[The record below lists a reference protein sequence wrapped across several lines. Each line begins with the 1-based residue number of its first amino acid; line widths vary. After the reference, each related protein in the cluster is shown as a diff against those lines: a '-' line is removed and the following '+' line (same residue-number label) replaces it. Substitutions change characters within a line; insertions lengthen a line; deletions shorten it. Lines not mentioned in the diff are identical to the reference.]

1 MVAGITFKNLR
12 YIYDRG
18 TEALK
23 RISFQVKDGEFVVV
37 MGPNGAGKTT
47 LLLTTN
53 GIIPHSIG
61 GLMYGRVYIDSMDTS
76 KHKIYELAT
85 KVGIVLQNPE
95 TQLFMPSVESE
106 LAFGPENLAVPRE
119 EIAERIKWALK
130 ITRLEGME
138 NRSPHNLSGGQ
149 KQVVAIASVLTMRP
163 EILVLDEPTS
173 QLDPYGTNMVF
184 STVREL
190 NKKYGITILMA
201 EHKSEHIAEF
211 ADRIIILDKGKIVY
225 EGTPHDAFSKYELFR
240 ELKIKL
246 PQVSEVAHLLKQKG
260 IMDPNEPTFIT
271 LDEAEKW
278 FRENVNKKYE
288 VDATEL
294 EKRQDKAKK
303 KEYGDVVIDV
313 RNLHFVYPGGVEA
326 LRGIDLKIREGE
338 FVAIIGQ
345 NGAGKSTL
353 VKTMTGVLKPYPK
366 PKKIKPDTSY
376 GEGEVIVMG
385 MNTLD
390 VTVGEMSRYIGLVL
404 QNPDHQLFST
414 TVYDEIAFGPKNHGL
429 KKEEI
434 DERVKYA
441 CELIGIPDE
450 FLDKHP
456 LSLSWGDRQKVA
468 IAAILSMKP
477 KILILD
483 EPTTGEDYLGR
494 HQVVSMAKK
503 LNEEIN
509 ETIIMI
515 SHDIDLV
522 AEYADRTIV
531 MGLGKILL
539 DDVTSEV
546 FTHMDVL
553 NQTYLNPPQI
563 SMLAQ
568 RLSDIGFPPT
578 ILTIKDFMSVIKP
591 K

>member
-1 MVAGITFKNLR
+1 MAGITFKKLR

-23 RISFQVKDGEFVVV
+23 RISFQVKDGEFVVI

-61 GLMYGRVYIDSMDTS
+61 GLMYGRVYVDTMDTS

-138 NRSPHNLSGGQ
+138 GRSPHNLSGGQ

-163 EILVLDEPTS
+163 DILVLDEPTS

-211 ADRIIILDKGKIVY
+211 ADRIIILDKGQLVY
-225 EGTPHDAFSKYELFR
+225 EGEPHDVFSKYDMFKKLQ
-240 ELKIKL
+240 IKL

-260 IMDPNEPTFIT
+260 IMDPEEKTFIT

-278 FRENVNKKYE
+278 FKENINKKYE
-288 VDATEL
+288 IDTTEL
-294 EKRQDKAKK
+294 EKKQDKVKQ
-303 KEYGDVVIDV
+303 KEYGEVVIDV
-313 RNLHFVYPGGVEA
+313 KNLHFTYPGGVEA
-326 LRGIDLKIREGE
+326 LRGIDLKIRKGE

-366 PKKIKPDTSY
+366 PKKIKPETSY

-390 VTVGEMSRYIGLVL
+390 VTVGQMSRYIGLVL

-414 TVYDEIAFGPKNHGL
+414 SVYGEIAFGPKNHGL
-429 KKEEI
+429 TKEEI

-522 AEYADRTIV
+522 AEYSERTIV

-546 FTHMDVL
+546 FSHIDIL
-553 NQTYLNPPQI
+553 NKTYLNPPQI
-563 SMLAQ
+563 NMLAQ
-568 RLSDIGFPPT
+568 RLSDIGFPST
-578 ILTIKDFMSVIKP
+578 ILTINDFMSVIKP